1 MHVFDHNFL
10 CRSFERFLVNFSL
23 RNLEQQRVM
32 GAQVMDVAKATTE
45 IKITRKIK

>member
-10 CRSFERFLVNFSL
+10 CRSFERLVNFSL